1 MLQKGPSKMWEF
13 NKEMKLQEL
22 LKENIDL
29 ELLFIKYLLDREVTD
44 EKMGEYAL
52 NYTTLTDDQK
62 WEFAMFYKEE
72 LNRNMFMWPDF
83 LLNMEMPMEI
93 FRNNMKLS
101 TLEVIRK

>member
-1 MLQKGPSKMWEF
+1 MWEF

-101 TLEVIRK
+101 TLEITKDRTE